1 MVRTRNTRQR
11 QLIIAELQAT
21 KSHPSAEWI
30 YKRVKAKLPNIS
42 LGTVYRNLAV
52 LKDQK
57 LIQEL
62 PRVGSQ
68 SRYDGNP
75 KPHYH
80 FVCVECGGVED
91 IETPFMEKLSAE
103 VSKKLTEHNVQGYF
117 AEFYGLCSQCNK
129 SK

>member
-30 YKRVKAKLPNIS
+30 YKRVKGKLPNIS

-117 AEFYGLCSQCNK
+117 AEFYGLCPQCNK

>member
-91 IETPFMEKLSAE
+91 IETPFMKKLSAE

-117 AEFYGLCSQCNK
+117 AEFYGLCPQCNK

>member
-11 QLIIAELQAT
+11 QLIIAELRGT
-21 KSHPSAEWI
+21 KSHPTAEWI
-30 YKRVKAKLPNIS
+30 YQRVKAKMPRIS

-75 KPHYH
+75 EPHYH
-80 FVCVECGGVED
+80 FVCLNCGSVED
-91 IETPFMEKLSAE
+91 IETPFMEKLTGE
-103 VSKKLTEHNVQGYF
+103 VAKKLTEHDVQGYF
-117 AEFYGLCSQCNK
+117 AEFFGLCPQCNTK
-129 SK
+129 

>member
-11 QLIIAELQAT
+11 KLIIAELQDT
-21 KSHPSAEWI
+21 KSHPAAEWI
-30 YKRVKAKLPNIS
+30 YQRVKARMPRIS

-52 LKDQK
+52 LKEQK
-57 LIQEL
+57 IIQEL

-80 FVCVECGGVED
+80 FICLECDGIED
-91 IETPFMEKLSAE
+91 IEAPFLDKVNIEISG
-103 VSKKLTEHNVQGYF
+103 KLTEHEVHGYF
-117 AEFYGLCSQCNK
+117 AEFYGLCPQCQK